1 MQLTDPSTQ
10 NTIQQQLADMGLR
23 PETAFGCAFRFLFE
37 PNNVVEKSAAMEM
50 ARKFSPPQMGG
61 DVLRIGLQVGVGVL
75 GQGLG

>member
-1 MQLTDPSTQ
+1 
-10 NTIQQQLADMGLR
+10 MGLR

-61 DVLRIGLQVGVGVL
+61 DVLRIGIQVGVGVL